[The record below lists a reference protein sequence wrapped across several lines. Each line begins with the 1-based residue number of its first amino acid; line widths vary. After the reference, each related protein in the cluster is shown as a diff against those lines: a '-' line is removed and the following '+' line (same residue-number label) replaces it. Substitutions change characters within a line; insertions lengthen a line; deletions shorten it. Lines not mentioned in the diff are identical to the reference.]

1 MRRLPVSL
9 VLLAACAGAA
19 RRGDTVILASGADL
33 QSPNPLLTVHPLAKQ
48 VQRYALLVTLV
59 RYDSA
64 LAPAPYLARSWTW
77 SPDRTSLT
85 FHLFAGLRWHDGV
98 PTTAGDA
105 AWTLEMARAVETG
118 YPRRTDLAELDAV
131 VALDDS
137 TLRLGF
143 SRPQDRMPDVLTDL
157 AILPR
162 HSFQGVAPARLREAA
177 WNRNPV
183 GNGPFRFVRY
193 EPNRKWVFAANREF
207 PAALGGPPR
216 LERFVIAVVD
226 EPTTK
231 LAALTSE
238 ELDFA
243 GINPAHASF
252 VRHDDR
258 LTVLD
263 YPLLLS
269 YAIVFNLRHPPF
281 DRIEARR
288 AVASAIDRRAIVDG
302 VLFGYG
308 TPSTNPIPPALGP
321 GANPPA
327 PPTPPSPLRS
337 SAAPLDFE
345 LLTVGSGEAALEQ
358 LLQAQLA
365 TVGVRARIRQL
376 ELSTFLDRVQGPG
389 HEFDAAVMGI
399 PGDLAMGQL
408 RQILATSGLRTGPL
422 EDRLPDL
429 IQDSLPA
436 TFLYHARGVQGMNR
450 RVLGVRMDLRG
461 ELVTLSQW
469 HIADAR

>member
-1 MRRLPVSL
+1 MRRLPGVSL
-9 VLLAACAGAA
+9 VLLVACAGAG

-64 LAPAPYLARSWTW
+64 LAPAPALARTW
-77 SPDRTSLT
+77 SWSSDRTALT
-85 FHLFAGLRWHDGV
+85 FHLLTGLRWHDGV
-98 PTTAGDA
+98 PTTARDA
-105 AWTLEMARAVETG
+105 GWTLDAARAVETG
-118 YPRRTDLAELDAV
+118 YPRRSDLADLERVTV
-131 VALDDS
+131 VDDS
-137 TLRLGF
+137 TLRLEF

-157 AILPR
+157 AMLPR
-162 HSFQGVAPARLREAA
+162 HAFEGIPFARIREAA
-177 WNRNPV
+177 WNRNPI
-183 GNGPFRFVRY
+183 GNGPFRFVRH
-193 EPNRKWVFAANREF
+193 EPNRAWVFAANPEY

-216 LERFVIAVVD
+216 LARFVIAVVD

-243 GINPAHASF
+243 GINPAHAQF
-252 VRHDDR
+252 VRADDR
-258 LTVLD
+258 LAVLD

-281 DRIEARR
+281 DRLSARR
-288 AVASAIDRRAIVDG
+288 AVTAAIDRSAIVDG

-308 TPSTNPIPPALGP
+308 TPATSPVPPALG
-321 GANPPA
+321 GSEPA
-327 PPTPPSPLRS
+327 SLA
-337 SAAPLDFE
+337 AAPTRPTNEAPIDFE

-365 TVGVRARIRQL
+365 NAGIHARLRQL
-376 ELSTFLDRVQGPG
+376 ELSTFLDRVQGPT

-399 PGDLAMGQL
+399 SGDLAMGHLNQV
-408 RQILATSGLRTGPL
+408 LAIAGLRAGPGPATLL
-422 EDRLPDL
+422 EL
-429 IQDSLPA
+429 IEDSLPA

-461 ELVTLSQW
+461 ELVTLSEW
-469 HIADAR
+469 HIGHGR